1 MIAPPHN
8 LLLVIIGCAWVL
20 KSLTSESVDSVDVE
34 KLKNLIYQKADL
46 FYVVSE
52 LQKKVDLVDSVNLDI
67 GRDALSIVIGRNSD
81 NIKIQEILRI
91 KKRKISFGKYSVFIE
106 NNVLFFQEEGFP
118 KMSVVFLR
126 QKLEDIENGVSRNTR
141 NISNLT
147 ALFESGYY
155 PRNILY
161 TKSEVNGFLAQKMSN
176 EEALDIINAEV
187 RRKTSNFYTIRESQ
201 LAFMRRVEINQK
213 FLSKD
218 LGNSLY
224 HGKDDVYTKDESL
237 LLFRQ
242 KENDDEEYIE
252 NKIRD
257 AFTLNT
263 YKDSAIY
270 ESKSHVAE
278 NFYDKDFINN
288 NFYDKEFIVEN
299 FYDNNFIN
307 NNFYD
312 KTFIVDN
319 FYDNNFI
326 NNNFYDKTFIVENFY
341 DKLVTENKFYDKEFI
356 DINFHDKLV
365 IENKFYDKTFI
376 DINFYDKT
384 ESDAI
389 ESSLRSELLTKMTE
403 ENGDLRVHADLIPS
417 SNGVYDLGSSSN
429 KFRNLYLSGSTINLG
444 PQTIS
449 SDSSG
454 IKVRSLTLGPSDGHK
469 IQLKVSTS
477 TQTNKPSLKIL
488 TFIDEVA
495 EDVIIEN
502 EQLVSLQNS
511 VENLES
517 STILLDN
524 RLSNVE
530 ESFASFDTTALTDRV
545 SAVELDVIAKN
556 ESVNSRIDDLD
567 STLGSR
573 IGIAETNISAN
584 KIILETSI
592 SNLSGVVAS
601 NKSDIELSLDNLSGV
616 ITENKADIEES
627 LNTLGGVVATN
638 KSDIEASLEILDG
651 VVAANKSDIE
661 TSLGNL
667 SEVVTAHKTDLEISL
682 DNLSDVVSENKS
694 DIETSLQTLDG
705 VVATNKTEIE
715 TSLGNLEEI
724 VSENKSDIETSLQT
738 LDGVVATNKLDIET
752 SLGNLEEIVSQ
763 NKLDIETS
771 LQSLNGVVA
780 TNKLD
785 IETSL
790 QTLDGVVAT
799 NKLDVEE
806 SLQTLGGVVVENK
819 TEIETSLQTL
829 GGVVA
834 SNKTEIETSLQTLG
848 GVVASNKTEI
858 EASLGNLSDIVSH
871 NKSDI
876 EASLQTLDGVVTTN
890 KTEIEASLQ
899 TLDGVVTTNKTE
911 IEASLQTLNGVV
923 SQNKSDIETSLQT
936 LDGVVATN
944 KTEIETSLQTLD
956 GVVATNKTEIETS
969 LQTLDGVVSQ
979 NKSEIETSLQTL
991 EGVVATN
998 KSDIEASLQLMDG
1011 VVATNKSEINQS
1023 LNQVVYDTN
1032 ARLLDL
1038 EDRDQIFTSLIVA
1051 GSETTS
1057 SSVSQDPGSLFVESE
1072 IVSGGPLVVR
1082 DDTQSGFD
1090 STSGSFFG
1098 SIATDGG
1105 VGVAKNIE
1113 CGGTVISGNILKL
1126 ERQVID
1132 ISDDVQASELSI
1144 FPNSSSVQGTEMES
1158 VAAVS
1163 TSTYEVGTYD
1173 VPYTFSP
1180 TSGIYYIMLCDTVS
1194 SYNSSAPV
1202 SVASSVCKSIYYD
1215 GVIGSS
1221 NAEFLTISTA
1231 NMIKF
1236 NIYKRGTYSLLVK
1249 NIVSRTLFPSG
1260 TYVANATNTS
1270 KYPLTYGTFSG
1281 GTYSNLASS
1290 FPINLYHTNG
1300 TQYVKFSDLGG
1311 DGDYIIK
1318 TYYKSWN
1325 YDPNLSES
1333 MFIQIK
1339 NNQTFASH
1347 MTIQDGFHPSI
1358 SYSVANK
1365 HITVTPGA
1373 SVPLTFQSES
1383 YNSSNY
1389 YIDVIKLNAS
1399 DGFNYTFTPGA
1410 TSGSVGVFN
1419 SSNIALTP
1427 SSLKST
1433 CVPDSPNS
1441 NTENG
1446 EYMYIVSSSLYG
1458 TRVILDKFKNGS
1470 RDEKN
1475 TGSVYNVKYESPFD
1489 ITAYRVKL
1497 HNIIRNRASIDGHLS
1512 ITSTLQSPIVISE
1525 RVAVKQITC
1534 LSDILS
1540 IDADRVHFRT
1550 RNGNGNGNTVLSIY
1564 PGQSEVWGGSNGE
1577 VYMCCN
1583 GLHFNVVNLANS
1595 AYANIRA
1602 QNFIISSDD
1611 RLKEKERLI
1620 DNGLDVIRK
1629 VRPEIYLKK
1638 PNLTSVAETEWS
1650 IEAGVIAQQVW
1661 YRVPELRHLVH
1672 TTATPDENV
1681 QIPDDPTQDPDYS
1694 SWGQEPATV
1703 NYIGFIPYLI
1713 SAVQE
1718 LSRENEALR
1727 RRVEI
1732 LES

>member
-1 MIAPPHN
+1 M
-8 LLLVIIGCAWVL
+8 
-20 KSLTSESVDSVDVE
+20 
-34 KLKNLIYQKADL
+34 
-46 FYVVSE
+46 
-52 LQKKVDLVDSVNLDI
+52 
-67 GRDALSIVIGRNSD
+67 
-81 NIKIQEILRI
+81 
-91 KKRKISFGKYSVFIE
+91 
-106 NNVLFFQEEGFP
+106 
-118 KMSVVFLR
+118 
-126 QKLEDIENGVSRNTR
+126 
-141 NISNLT
+141 
-147 ALFESGYY
+147 
-155 PRNILY
+155 
-161 TKSEVNGFLAQKMSN
+161 
-176 EEALDIINAEV
+176 
-187 RRKTSNFYTIRESQ
+187 
-201 LAFMRRVEINQK
+201 
-213 FLSKD
+213 
-218 LGNSLY
+218 
-224 HGKDDVYTKDESL
+224 
-237 LLFRQ
+237 
-242 KENDDEEYIE
+242 
-252 NKIRD
+252 
-257 AFTLNT
+257 
-263 YKDSAIY
+263 
-270 ESKSHVAE
+270 
-278 NFYDKDFINN
+278 
-288 NFYDKEFIVEN
+288 
-299 FYDNNFIN
+299 
-307 NNFYD
+307 
-312 KTFIVDN
+312 
-319 FYDNNFI
+319 
-326 NNNFYDKTFIVENFY
+326 
-341 DKLVTENKFYDKEFI
+341 
-356 DINFHDKLV
+356 
-365 IENKFYDKTFI
+365 
-376 DINFYDKT
+376 
-384 ESDAI
+384 
-389 ESSLRSELLTKMTE
+389 
-403 ENGDLRVHADLIPS
+403 
-417 SNGVYDLGSSSN
+417 
-429 KFRNLYLSGSTINLG
+429 
-444 PQTIS
+444 
-449 SDSSG
+449 
-454 IKVRSLTLGPSDGHK
+454 
-469 IQLKVSTS
+469 
-477 TQTNKPSLKIL
+477 
-488 TFIDEVA
+488 
-495 EDVIIEN
+495 
-502 EQLVSLQNS
+502 
-511 VENLES
+511 
-517 STILLDN
+517 
-524 RLSNVE
+524 
-530 ESFASFDTTALTDRV
+530 
-545 SAVELDVIAKN
+545 
-556 ESVNSRIDDLD
+556 
-567 STLGSR
+567 
-573 IGIAETNISAN
+573 
-584 KIILETSI
+584 
-592 SNLSGVVAS
+592 
-601 NKSDIELSLDNLSGV
+601 
-616 ITENKADIEES
+616 
-627 LNTLGGVVATN
+627 
-638 KSDIEASLEILDG
+638 
-651 VVAANKSDIE
+651 
-661 TSLGNL
+661 
-667 SEVVTAHKTDLEISL
+667 
-682 DNLSDVVSENKS
+682 
-694 DIETSLQTLDG
+694 
-705 VVATNKTEIE
+705 
-715 TSLGNLEEI
+715 
-724 VSENKSDIETSLQT
+724 
-738 LDGVVATNKLDIET
+738 
-752 SLGNLEEIVSQ
+752 
-763 NKLDIETS
+763 
-771 LQSLNGVVA
+771 
-780 TNKLD
+780 
-785 IETSL
+785 
-790 QTLDGVVAT
+790 
-799 NKLDVEE
+799 
-806 SLQTLGGVVVENK
+806 
-819 TEIETSLQTL
+819 
-829 GGVVA
+829 
-834 SNKTEIETSLQTLG
+834 
-848 GVVASNKTEI
+848 ASNKTEI
-858 EASLGNLSDIVSH
+858 EASLGNLSDIVSQ

-876 EASLQTLDGVVTTN
+876 EASLQTLDGVVATN

-911 IEASLQTLNGVV
+911 IEASLQTL
-923 SQNKSDIETSLQT
+923 
-936 LDGVVATN
+936 DGVVASN
-944 KTEIETSLQTLD
+944 KTEIETSLQTLG
-956 GVVATNKTEIETS
+956 GVVASNKTEIETS
-969 LQTLDGVVSQ
+969 LQTLVGVVASNKTEIETSLGNLSDIVSQ
-979 NKSEIETSLQTL
+979 NKSEIE
-991 EGVVATN
+991 
-998 KSDIEASLQLMDG
+998 
-1011 VVATNKSEINQS
+1011 QS
-1023 LNQVVYDTN
+1023 LDQAINDSD

-1082 DDTQSGFD
+1082 DDTESGFD

-1098 SIATDGG
+1098 SITTDGG

-1249 NIVSRTLFPSG
+1249 NIVPRTLFPSG

-1281 GTYSNLASS
+1281 GVYSNLASS

-1300 TQYVKFSDLGG
+1300 TKYVKFSDLGG

-1427 SSLKST
+1427 SRLKST

-1512 ITSTLQSPIVISE
+1512 ITSTLQTPNVVSE
-1525 RVAVKQITC
+1525 RVAVKHISC
-1534 LSDILS
+1534 LSDTFF

-1550 RNGNGNGNTVLSIY
+1550 RNGNGNGVSTVISMY

-1583 GLHFNVVNLANS
+1583 GLHFNVVNLSNS

-1611 RLKEKERLI
+1611 RLKENERLI
-1620 DNGLDVIRK
+1620 ENGLDVIRK

-1638 PNLTSVAETEWS
+1638 PNLTSIDEAEWVMES
-1650 IEAGVIAQQVW
+1650 GVIAQQVW
-1661 YRVPELRHLVH
+1661 YQVPELRHIVH
-1672 TTATPDENV
+1672 TKVTPDENV

-1713 SAVQE
+1713 SAVHE